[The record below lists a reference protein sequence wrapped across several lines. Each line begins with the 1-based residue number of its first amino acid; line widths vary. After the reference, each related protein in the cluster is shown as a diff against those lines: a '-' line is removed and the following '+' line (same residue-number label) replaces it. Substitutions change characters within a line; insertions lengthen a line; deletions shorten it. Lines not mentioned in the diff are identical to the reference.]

1 MNYLIDPQGH
11 WWRWPS
17 SSLAE
22 RLGYTDPD
30 FDLAGYAARNL
41 GYVWLVVDKDVT
53 LLQFRAGMIS
63 QAAVNSLKPYLQK
76 AIASRPVGLVYF
88 ASGWLEEAYIEAE
101 PLLARLEQLAPL
113 PEARMRDQFIRV
125 PQLPYDWLYTA
136 PQQLSSIFELWRFE
150 AGEFSVPVQR
160 FLKNSGLAER
170 TVLLQPGEDG
180 ELYVDN
186 SGAGFTVYDNFSFHR
201 NQSRRRIEDQP
212 DRAYGRWVAEAY
224 RHSLQHGVPQIDD
237 IDAII
242 DEPGYDARRRRYQR
256 VILRWR
262 LPTGGTLLT
271 GSSLINQNIS
281 IPLNV
286 GSVQPQH

>member
-17 SSLAE
+17 ATLAE
-22 RLGYTDPD
+22 RLGYPDPD

-53 LLQFRAGMIS
+53 LLQFRAGMVS
-63 QAAVNSLKPYLQK
+63 QAAVTSLKPYLQK

-101 PLLARLEQLAPL
+101 PLLARLDELAPL
-113 PEARMRDQFIRV
+113 REARMRDQFIRA
-125 PQLPYDWLYTA
+125 PQLPYDWLFTA
-136 PQQLSSIFELWRFE
+136 PPPLTSIFELWRFE
-150 AGEFSVPVQR
+150 SGEFSASVQR
-160 FLKNSGLAER
+160 FLHNSGLAER
-170 TVLLQPGEDG
+170 TVLLQPDDDG
-180 ELYVDN
+180 HLYVDN
-186 SGAGFTVYDNFSFHR
+186 SGAGFTVYDNFSFHHK
-201 NQSRRRIEDQP
+201 QDRRRIEDQP

-224 RHSLQHGVPQIDD
+224 RHTLMHGAPQIDD

-262 LPTGGTLLT
+262 LPAGGTLLT

-281 IPLNV
+281 IPLDV
-286 GSVQPQH
+286 GSAQPQH